1 MKCSKSC
8 GSFLVV
14 AGSKIPSLRSDRV
27 EPGDLAAQP
36 LALCRR
42 VAGHEVLEGV
52 EGLPRRDVVPPVVV
66 QRLHLV
72 VLHVKVALGVPV
84 LFT

>member
-1 MKCSKSC
+1 MFDMFK
-8 GSFLVV
+8 
-14 AGSKIPSLRSDRV
+14 
-27 EPGDLAAQP
+27 PGDLAAQP

-84 LFT
+84 LLIFCESFCAKGKIC